1 MWLEAGVGE
10 HPCDRLPVAR
20 GVLADVQTCEVK
32 PEHLDLADHVVQVA
46 RGDPL
51 RALCVQRALSQ
62 TQVGEQF
69 AGIGVALRLPP
80 AARAKA
86 LAREREE
93 LPVWLVGVA
102 SSQLTRKLREA
113 LGAGLQRR
121 LERRRRPCY
130 AAGHRHPFGQSLHAL
145 LKECQ
150 RHPSHQVKRLPRHPR
165 RHVGVAVTVTADP
178 RAKRK
183 KRRHH
188 NPGTGKH
195 PLNAVFEI
203 SVQPRDDVEQRRLEI
218 DQPGPHLVEDSRRDG
233 ADLIRA
239 PQFLDRGRELG
250 ASSGESLGSELALVE
265 LPDRGE
271 HPRQLGHGRV
281 ASCLG
286 RMRGQHETDLRLRE
300 QLLQTCCASA
310 AIGDDPDRLAQRPAT
325 RRRERLTLVGADA
338 ANALVVLG
346 EIDEAK
352 IGREGAHQ
360 HGRLLERQ
368 ALHQRA
374 QLLAGRLL
382 TRSQS
387 LPQGAGA
394 LLERERLGL
403 FLGTDH
409 LAEQAA
415 QQFDVVVQRARQC
428 HRPALPITW
437 MRRCNPD
444 SDAARCTCATPG
456 LCVEAVQDLVVASV
470 DNRPLDRHVGVSSPA
485 GWRERDRGSRS
496 A

>member
-1 MWLEAGVGE
+1 M
-10 HPCDRLPVAR
+10 AR
-20 GVLADVQTCEVK
+20 
-32 PEHLDLADHVVQVA
+32 
-46 RGDPL
+46 
-51 RALCVQRALSQ
+51 RAL
-62 TQVGEQF
+62 
-69 AGIGVALRLPP
+69 
-80 AARAKA
+80 
-86 LAREREE
+86 
-93 LPVWLVGVA
+93 
-102 SSQLTRKLREA
+102 
-113 LGAGLQRR
+113 RR
-121 LERRRRPCY
+121 L
-130 AAGHRHPFGQSLHAL
+130 S
-145 LKECQ
+145 
-150 RHPSHQVKRLPRHPR
+150 
-165 RHVGVAVTVTADP
+165 
-178 RAKRK
+178 
-183 KRRHH
+183 
-188 NPGTGKH
+188 
-195 PLNAVFEI
+195 
-203 SVQPRDDVEQRRLEI
+203 
-218 DQPGPHLVEDSRRDG
+218 SR
-233 ADLIRA
+233 
-239 PQFLDRGRELG
+239 
-250 ASSGESLGSELALVE
+250 ASSGKRSAPACSAASSAGAGPVTRLDTDSRSASRCTRCSRKPAPSLASGQAFAASPPASRWGCRHGHRRSTSRNERNGGTTIPAPGNTPSTPLRDLGTAAGRRRAASTGNRPARPAPRRGQSARRRGSHQSPTALG
-265 LPDRGE
+265 PW
-271 HPRQLGHGRV
+271 PRAGRV
-281 ASCLG
+281 FGRAPRVRAGARRARGAWRTPAPAWRPSCG
-286 RMRGQHETDLRLRE
+286 VVPRSDATVITRRSSA
-300 QLLQTCCASA
+300 CASSSCRPA
-310 AIGDDPDRLAQRPAT
+310 APAPRSAMIADRLAQRPAT
-325 RRRERLTLVGADA
+325 RRRERLALVGADA